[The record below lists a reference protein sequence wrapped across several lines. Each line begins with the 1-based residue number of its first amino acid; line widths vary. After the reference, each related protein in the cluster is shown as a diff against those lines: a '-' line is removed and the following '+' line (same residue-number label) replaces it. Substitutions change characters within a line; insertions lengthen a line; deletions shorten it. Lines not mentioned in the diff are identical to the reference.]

1 MMNFKDMGLEKFV
14 RDYKDMNP
22 DLLELSRE
30 LYKENKSL
38 PDKYQLTN
46 SQLDMEIRN
55 NLGNAYTGLDLKN
68 KKEALV
74 KQEGLLQ
81 EILNGYDLVKQ
92 SIDEYS
98 NKEKPEKDM
107 NDKLNELATKAVQ
120 AVRDVPENTGV
131 IKDTAKKEVEH
142 TTEVIKSLVDSM
154 IKKTNEESN
163 TGDVMDTIPG
173 MKTETLNTKLLA
185 NPVIEALKQ
194 AKRTAGFVENVATD
208 AYGESGDVIS
218 TLEYDNVYRPSMTK
232 KQWEAI
238 EGKPGETKEKSYK
251 IFLKNDRKQWENNNA
266 N

>member
-30 LYKENKSL
+30 LYKENKNL

-98 NKEKPEKDM
+98 NKEKPEQDM

-120 AVRDVPENTGV
+120 AVRDVPENVDV
-131 IKDTAKKEVEH
+131 IKEYVQREIEH
-142 TTEVIKSLVDSM
+142 QLDPAVMKNTIEQGLVAAGSAV
-154 IKKTNEESN
+154 
-163 TGDVMDTIPG
+163 GG
-173 MKTETLNTKLLA
+173 TKLNA
-185 NPVIEALKQ
+185 DEI
-194 AKRTAGFVENVATD
+194 
-208 AYGESGDVIS
+208 
-218 TLEYDNVYRPSMTK
+218 MTK
-232 KQWEAI
+232 KQFKNEH
-238 EGKPGETKEKSYK
+238 PGLSYK
-251 IFLKNDRKQWENNNA
+251 EYLKGMNYKEPEEEEDKLDIVALLKKVVGKSNALNDGSI
-266 N
+266 